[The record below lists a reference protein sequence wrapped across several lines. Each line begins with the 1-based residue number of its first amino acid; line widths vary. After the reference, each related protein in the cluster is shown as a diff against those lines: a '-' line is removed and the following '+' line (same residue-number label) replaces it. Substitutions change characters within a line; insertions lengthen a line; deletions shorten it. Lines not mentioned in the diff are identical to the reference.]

1 MHHEGEPNDALR
13 DGGSP
18 SLPRPKTPRG
28 VVPRRSLVRAAHALP
43 FLPSPAPPVPRAD
56 YWSARPLLAEA
67 GLPVRR
73 RSGWQPPAETPD
85 DDDLGLTYPLV
96 VKALGWRP
104 QVGCGRG
111 DARHPRDRAAGGRV
125 TDLRPPLARPPRD
138 RGTAWLDDGVE
149 LIVGAR
155 QDPSFGPLLLV
166 GLGAIYAETFRDTA
180 IALAPVD
187 EDGAVDLLRSL
198 RGAPLLFGARGR
210 PALAIDRV
218 ARVVSVLSGLAAR
231 HPEIAEMEINPVL
244 VTRDDAVGV
253 DARIAVAPPVY

>member
-1 MHHEGEPNDALR
+1 ME
-13 DGGSP
+13 
-18 SLPRPKTPRG
+18 SLPD
-28 VVPRRSLVRAAHALP
+28 LERA
-43 FLPSPAPPVPRAD
+43 
-56 YWSARPLLAEA
+56 A
-67 GLPVRR
+67 GLPF
-73 RSGWQPPAETPD
+73 PPARRVTSPAEALKAASEIGFPV
-85 DDDLGLTYPLV
+85 V
-96 VKALGWRP
+96 VKALGL
-104 QVGCGRG
+104 VHKT
-111 DARHPRDRAAGGRV
+111 DANGVVLDVRDPDRLTAVVESGAV
-125 TDLRPPLARPPRD
+125 VEDLLRRLAPPGLTIEGMMPLPD
-138 RGTAWLDDGVE
+138 RVE

-155 QDPSFGPLLLV
+155 WDRAFGPVVLL
-166 GLGAIYAETFRDTA
+166 GLGGIHAEALRDTA

-218 ARVVSVLSGLAAR
+218 ARVVSVLSDLAAR